1 MPWFFFAV
9 LTALTYASTNT
20 FDKLMLSRWI
30 KNPVM
35 PLLMGGIIG
44 MVFSIVISL
53 VFGLPS
59 FSLFHTFLGLGAGF
73 FSIFSTWFYFKALQ
87 VEEVSRVVPLY
98 NLYPIFITIG
108 AALFLGEVFPVSTYL
123 GIALLVIGG
132 VLVASRSIFELRTN
146 KAFWFMM
153 LVNLS
158 FAVTILIR
166 DYLLQFGD
174 FWAVFSLYRTG
185 AFLVL
190 LPFLVLHR
198 KELLET
204 VKLRK
209 GKVGLA
215 LIVSRLGSTVG
226 TVFATIALFLGPS
239 TLVGVTF
246 LFSPVF
252 VFLFALSF
260 TFFLPRLLKEEI
272 TKKIVATKLL
282 AIAIILVGAVLIL

>member
-1 MPWFFFAV
+1 
-9 LTALTYASTNT
+9 
-20 FDKLMLSRWI
+20 
-30 KNPVM
+30 
-35 PLLMGGIIG
+35 